1 MRLRRWQA
9 VKSGEMSAPF
19 LKAIDWQRPWLSPLL
34 PAAMP
39 VVQAA
44 AVHSLRSNWRQAL
57 NAAAVADALQN
68 HRGMP
73 IRFVPQA
80 DLPPDTAY
88 EAFISATGSVP
99 TRDNLHDFFN
109 ALVWLTFP
117 GIKAQL
123 NALQSAEIARSAAA
137 TSDVT
142 PAHAGRGKLR
152 DAATIFD
159 ENAALL
165 IARDRS
171 LVDALRAHR
180 WREVFMTRRTAFQHD
195 CEVWLFG
202 HALIE
207 KLVSPYKAITAHAWV
222 VIADDAFFA
231 LPPREKQTW
240 IDASATRQLAHGL
253 ATSAFTPLPVLGVP
267 GWWDNQD
274 DLFYDDATVFRPKRG
289 AGR

>member
-1 MRLRRWQA
+1 MRLRRLQA

-44 AVHSLRSNWRQAL
+44 DWRQAL
-57 NAAAVADALQN
+57 NAAAVAGALQN
-68 HRGMP
+68 HRGIP

-109 ALVWLTFP
+109 ALMWLTFP

-123 NALQSAEIARSAAA
+123 NALQSAEIARSAVAA
-137 TSDVT
+137 PDGTS
-142 PAHAGRGKLR
+142 PRAGRGKLR

-165 IARDRS
+165 IARDKD

-207 KLVSPYKAITAHAWV
+207 KLVSPYKAITAHAWA

-231 LPPREKQTW
+231 LPPREKQAW
-240 IDASATRQLAHGL
+240 IDASATRQLAYGL
-253 ATSAFTPLPVLGVP
+253 ATSAFTPLPVLGIP

-274 DLFYDDATVFRPKRG
+274 DLFYDDATVFRPKRA
-289 AGR
+289 AGG